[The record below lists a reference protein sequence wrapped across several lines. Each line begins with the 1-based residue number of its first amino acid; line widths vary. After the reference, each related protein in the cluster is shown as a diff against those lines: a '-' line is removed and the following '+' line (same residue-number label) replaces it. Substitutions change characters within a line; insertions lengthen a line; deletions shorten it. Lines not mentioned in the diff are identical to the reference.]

1 MNQKIKL
8 KSGGEQTNSLLLFF
22 CNVKKQDSYVKISLE
37 KRGDILYNRSVGA
50 MGNAGE
56 QKRAN
61 DENHNAYGKENRK

>member
-1 MNQKIKL
+1 MKKL
-8 KSGGEQTNSLLLFF
+8 FIFVDEALD
-22 CNVKKQDSYVKISLE
+22 VKKQDSYVKISLE

-61 DENHNAYGKENRK
+61 DENNSQWQGE

>member
-1 MNQKIKL
+1 L
-8 KSGGEQTNSLLLFF
+8 RR
-22 CNVKKQDSYVKISLE
+22 NVKNQDSYVKISLE